1 MRHNFGVETPNTHMR
16 TPIVLGLL
24 AAHIL
29 LVALPDRLPDALAPA
44 VAATVYGP
52 LWALSA
58 IGLPVFGHG
67 ASGGWAGPNV
77 LGWLC
82 FGVFWAL
89 LWWLLVQAVIRL
101 RR

>member
-1 MRHNFGVETPNTHMR
+1 MQTTIP
-16 TPIVLGLL
+16 LGLL
-24 AAHIL
+24 ATHIL
-29 LVALPDRLPDALAPA
+29 LVAIAGKLPDTVAPA

-52 LWALSA
+52 LWALSV
-58 IGLPVFGHG
+58 IGLPVFGQG

-77 LGWLC
+77 FGWLC

-89 LWWLLVQAVIRL
+89 MWWLLVQAVTWL